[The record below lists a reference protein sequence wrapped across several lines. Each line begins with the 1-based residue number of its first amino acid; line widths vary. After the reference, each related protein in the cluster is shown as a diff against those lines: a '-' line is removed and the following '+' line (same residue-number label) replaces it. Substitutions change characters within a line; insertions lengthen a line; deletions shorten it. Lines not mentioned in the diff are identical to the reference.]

1 MSKSPVPKKEPKK
14 ASKAPAQRKSSGSAS
29 RRPKSGATDLK
40 TSEKDMRE
48 ILDMYF
54 EYIIENL
61 QGKTN
66 KIFGISVGKFLT
78 KCIYEKD
85 KAVDI
90 TVSDISF

>member
-1 MSKSPVPKKEPKK
+1 MSKSPMPKKVVKK

-29 RRPKSGATDLK
+29 RKPKSGAQDLK
-40 TSEKDMRE
+40 HSEKDMRE
-48 ILDMYF
+48 ILEMYF
-54 EYIIENL
+54 DYIIENL

-66 KIFGISVGKFLT
+66 KIFGISVGKFLSKT
-78 KCIYEKD
+78 VFEKD